1 MTEVISIDTPNYGIC
16 NSLWGRN
23 ECPNKAEYI
32 LVNKKNSGFA
42 IMCEAHKDGFLRIVK
57 PDQVE
62 LKLYS
67 PELVKELTERARE
80 AGLK

>member
-42 IMCEAHKDGFLRIVK
+42 IMCEAHKDGFHC
-57 PDQVE
+57 
-62 LKLYS
+62 
-67 PELVKELTERARE
+67 
-80 AGLK
+80 